1 MLCSGD
7 WGCLQDTFI
16 RIKKS
21 LIYFGYTHI
30 FEEKPIISYISYPY
44 ILDFHMWCI
53 QRLLSGSLIVCLR
66 QRCSEDFNFF
76 YEKVYD
82 CMEKIS
88 FKFYVLFYIL
98 MLWLFYGVC
107 WDHFGVNY
115 TRLHIEG
122 TLGSRQTWWFE
133 HMV

>member
-7 WGCLQDTFI
+7 WVSLQDSFL

-21 LIYFGYTHI
+21 LIYFGYTHS

-53 QRLLSGSLIVCLR
+53 QRRLSGSLIVCLR
-66 QRCSEDFNFF
+66 KRCSEDFNFF

-88 FKFYVLFYIL
+88 VKFYVLFYIL

-115 TRLHIEG
+115 TRLQIEG